1 MYIYIYIFIYIKY
14 ACKCTCIFSMHI
26 YLLYIH
32 TIGEVSQ
39 ACCFYLTTEEFV
51 TSAINDQSTGG

>member
-1 MYIYIYIFIYIKY
+1 MHVNVHVYLVCIYIYI
-14 ACKCTCIFSMHI
+14 
-26 YLLYIH
+26 LYIH